1 MNHWLYKTDRAPQDD
16 CKNVFTMRLWEP
28 IPLRQV
34 ESKNVFFVFCFFVFL
49 VLCDEVLKVSISREL
64 YQTGCT
70 FKTTEKP
77 IFILMFKTIYIH
89 QGPKEID

>member
-1 MNHWLYKTDRAPQDD
+1 MNHWSYKTDRAPQDD

-64 YQTGCT
+64 YVISNWLYFQNDG
-70 FKTTEKP
+70 KTH
-77 IFILMFKTIYIH
+77 FYINV
-89 QGPKEID
+89 